1 MPEAQ
6 LDRFMFSI
14 IVDYPNFN
22 EELDIVKRTTSINNN
37 DVKNILT
44 ADDILSFQ
52 KTLLEIPV
60 TDSVY
65 EYAINLVRKHVLIL
79 ILQLMR

>member
-1 MPEAQ
+1 MQEHAVTVSGKTYKLDEPFFVLATQNPIEQEGTYLLPEAQ

-37 DVKNILT
+37 DVKT
-44 ADDILSFQ
+44 F
-52 KTLLEIPV
+52 
-60 TDSVY
+60 
-65 EYAINLVRKHVLIL
+65 
-79 ILQLMR
+79 